1 MVQRVSIWVYSMLF
15 SWFSW
20 RHRIYLLMLVCLLL
34 VTTSFS
40 GMSEEVRRFD
50 HNNDGKPD
58 QWEHYWDGMLLRV
71 EVDRNRDGRVDEWTF
86 YEDGKPVRA
95 EFDTTG
101 NGQVNQRL
109 FYDTDGQVIR
119 TEYDQHAKGR
129 PDQWEYF
136 TPGSKEP
143 YRVDQIPIGT
153 ARQTR
158 CGRKVHQHRRNH
170 AEGRRRHLYTAVGPD
185 YRLEG
190 TCLSEVIS
198 L

>member
-1 MVQRVSIWVYSMLF
+1 MAQLVGVLFYLWRSLSQRIVRRAVERLSDLTPRRGERGILIMLGC
-15 SWFSW
+15 
-20 RHRIYLLMLVCLLL
+20 VLL
-34 VTTSFS
+34 VTSSFA

-58 QWEHYWDGMLLRV
+58 QWEHYRDGMLLRV

-95 EFDTTG
+95 EFDSTG
-101 NGQVNQRL
+101 NGQVNQWL

-119 TEYDQHAKGR
+119 AEHDQHAKGC

-143 YRVDQIPIGT
+143 Y
-153 ARQTR
+153 
-158 CGRKVHQHRRNH
+158 KVERDTNGDSKADTVWEKGASASAKPR
-170 AEGRRRHLYTAVGPD
+170 
-185 YRLEG
+185 
-190 TCLSEVIS
+190 
-198 L
+198 